1 MLSKI
6 IVILLVLAMD
16 IVDGFGYV
24 TGVSTIEAIDQLNNA
39 TYWIEESINF

>member
-6 IVILLVLAMD
+6 IVILLVWIMN
-16 IVDGFGYV
+16 IVDGFGYA

-39 TYWIEESINF
+39 AYWIEDHINF